1 MSDVISNELNDNM
14 ISYAASIESILT
26 MKFIKNISKLNIK
39 VKLTIDWFENQI
51 NDRGWNYGFNKYFPD
66 VETKGYRGLIPSDLL
81 LSEMYPTEDANING
95 MLPKKICVIGS
106 SLKDQIKKY
115 IKNVDIEV
123 APAFRFQHIWEK
135 KYLPSKEHYI
145 VFVALPINFSDS
157 IFILNLVLESLSD
170 FHYKNFEVFIKPHPT
185 ITSKVIKKHIK
196 RNIPNFIKFCEGITQ
211 NILFKTNLLISGMS
225 SICLEGLAI
234 GIPL

>member
-1 MSDVISNELNDNM
+1 
-14 ISYAASIESILT
+14 
-26 MKFIKNISKLNIK
+26 
-39 VKLTIDWFENQI
+39 
-51 NDRGWNYGFNKYFPD
+51 
-66 VETKGYRGLIPSDLL
+66 
-81 LSEMYPTEDANING
+81 

-135 KYLPSKEHYI
+135 KYLPSKDHYI

-157 IFILNLVLESLSD
+157 IFILNLILESLRD

-225 SICLEGLAI
+225 SICLEGVAI
-234 GIPL
+234 GIPLLIIENKNKLNYRTIPKDIPKNLYKYCYHKNDVKYAINYFKNINQNMQKINNIRAKKIKSDYICPVTKYTINKFLNI